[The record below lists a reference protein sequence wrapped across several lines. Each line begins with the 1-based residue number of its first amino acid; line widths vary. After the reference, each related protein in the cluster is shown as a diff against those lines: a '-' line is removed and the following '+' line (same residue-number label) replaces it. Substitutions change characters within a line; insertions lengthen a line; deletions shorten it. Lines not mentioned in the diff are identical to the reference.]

1 MPAFLKTVLS
11 GAFLSALLSILLIAY
26 GMARLFNA
34 YIGSKIPEP
43 STLASRSAISAGNA
57 GRMNTPSLFD
67 YQMITNRNLFSS
79 KNQIPGDEEG
89 GVKKDI
95 DNIPVKSTLPLNLIG
110 TVVLQDEL
118 KSVATIE
125 DKSSNLIV
133 PVRIDDEITGK
144 IKILKIETSQV
155 IFRNL
160 ASGKKEFINLG
171 DASPVIQ
178 LGTSAISGTQP
189 TRKNTKDANYKI
201 EKLSPNQFVM
211 NRGELDRALG
221 DFNNLL
227 TQARA
232 VPYMEGGQPAGF
244 QLVQIDPG
252 SFYEKAGF
260 KIGDVVQGVNGDPVT
275 DVSKALELFN
285 ALKTG
290 THVEI
295 QVKTDGKAS
304 TRVYDIK

>member
-1 MPAFLKTVLS
+1 
-11 GAFLSALLSILLIAY
+11 
-26 GMARLFNA
+26 
-34 YIGSKIPEP
+34 
-43 STLASRSAISAGNA
+43 
-57 GRMNTPSLFD
+57 
-67 YQMITNRNLFSS
+67 
-79 KNQIPGDEEG
+79 
-89 GVKKDI
+89 
-95 DNIPVKSTLPLNLIG
+95 
-110 TVVLQDEL
+110 
-118 KSVATIE
+118 
-125 DKSSNLIV
+125 
-133 PVRIDDEITGK
+133 
-144 IKILKIETSQV
+144 
-155 IFRNL
+155 
-160 ASGKKEFINLG
+160 
-171 DASPVIQ
+171 
-178 LGTSAISGTQP
+178 
-189 TRKNTKDANYKI
+189 
-201 EKLSPNQFVM
+201 M